1 MAQNDLNVIVMD
13 FAHEDCVRIS
23 LLLLKRRVICNIL
36 YQHGLQTCP
45 DNSSLNFL
53 SQLAERQE
61 NSEHATLLMI
71 EISPVIHVLAR
82 KRMTYDSPIM
92 KSFLLFQLICVRQR
106 YVTDVTRDLDRPYQI
121 HRHLNRMISCY
132 RKWSIVFTH
141 QEGTIA

>member
-13 FAHEDCVRIS
+13 FAHEVCVRIS

-92 KSFLLFQLICVRQR
+92 KSFLLFQLICVRQ
-106 YVTDVTRDLDRPYQI
+106 DLDRPYQI
-121 HRHLNRMISCY
+121 LRHLNRMISCY